1 MFDVIEVTSSAEQSS
16 ENSPRSIRAYKQSF
30 TNNVIDM
37 RPEGRVLYRGSFQ
50 NTYTDSIYEPRSDT
64 EPLQTEYY
72 ELCQDDSDELG
83 DTDEG
88 CTIKRVY
95 VKRKLTSTPF
105 LNPRLKRSSRRS
117 SRDAP
122 KKTAKQSQTLAP
134 NKSLSRWNPLALLER
149 LSWSGDKKPCIQ

>member
-105 LNPRLKRSSRRS
+105 INPRLKRSSRRS

-122 KKTAKQSQTLAP
+122 KKTGKQPQTVAP